1 MGAGVVVV
9 TGVAGVA
16 VPMVV
21 TVPDP
26 IGLAVDV
33 ALAKSERVEV
43 ADSVADTMNTGFADV
58 VADSESVGI
67 DVGSFT
73 EADEVKVADALA
85 DTLTVGVAE
94 VVADTARVGVAVGT
108 ASSAAAFG
116 GSNPHTRLVT
126 SRIGPTICR
135 NPEPSH
141 LRTGSISRTDLH
153 GPVHRILQDHA
164 DLE

>member
-1 MGAGVVVV
+1 VE
-9 TGVAGVA
+9 TGVL
-16 VPMVV
+16 VPVG
-21 TVPDP
+21 VPDAL
-26 IGLAVDV
+26 GLAV
-33 ALAKSERVEV
+33 AV
-43 ADSVADTMNTGFADV
+43 ADDDG
-58 VADSESVGI
+58 
-67 DVGSFT
+67 
-73 EADEVKVADALA
+73 VKVADALA

-94 VVADTARVGVAVGT
+94 VVADTSRVGVAVGP
-108 ASSAAAFG
+108 ASPAAAFG

-153 GPVHRILQDHA
+153 GPVNRILQDHA

>member
-1 MGAGVVVV
+1 MKV
-9 TGVAGVA
+9 
-16 VPMVV
+16 
-21 TVPDP
+21 
-26 IGLAVDV
+26 GLAVVDV
-33 ALAKSERVEV
+33 ATGIGVVELVRMADGAGDAVLTTV
-43 ADSVADTMNTGFADV
+43 ADADG
-58 VADSESVGI
+58 
-67 DVGSFT
+67 
-73 EADEVKVADALA
+73 VKVADALA
-85 DTLTVGVAE
+85 DSLTVGVAE